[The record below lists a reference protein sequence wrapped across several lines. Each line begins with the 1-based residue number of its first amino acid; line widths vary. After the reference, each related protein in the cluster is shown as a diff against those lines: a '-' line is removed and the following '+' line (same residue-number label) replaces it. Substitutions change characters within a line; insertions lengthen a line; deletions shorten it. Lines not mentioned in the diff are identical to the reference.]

1 MPWLTGLCCAHCM
14 CGEGMEPMPRPGYR
28 HLRHLLMS
36 VAAEALLSVHKL
48 QDLSNGW
55 ATLQL

>member
-1 MPWLTGLCCAHCM
+1 MLWLTGLCCAHCM
-14 CGEGMEPMPRPGYR
+14 CGEGMEPTPRPGY
-28 HLRHLLMS
+28 RHLLMS